1 MAADLVTTMR
11 LEDKRVRGA
20 LRKIESE
27 AGDLGKAFRRVS
39 KVDGGVSADE
49 LVAKFAT
56 VDFAVQASKRIVDG
70 AVASVTAYAE
80 RFPRLASGASDAA
93 DAMEAFSTSIG
104 RDLIG
109 FLDQGAGLIG
119 DFLGL
124 VDSVRTDLVNAI
136 VDPFGSRGQ
145 EIDRLRLLA
154 ERQEIAFDQQVRA
167 GKERQALEQ
176 QIEAQVAERLAAEGR
191 LAEAQQVRD
200 NVRKRAIEAELVAE
214 RERIAQLA
222 EEGEI
227 SSEQADAL
235 QEVAGERARAARAAL
250 AAAAA
255 ARQNA
260 AALAEEAA
268 QTQRLRDSILGQL
281 EAAARRDERA
291 AARAAREQEVRDALE
306 LARIDTLR
314 LEGRD
319 REAQLAEQQLRQSQ
333 QRRELERDTTLS
345 VEQRARALER
355 LAGLQARQRDAL
367 AARLGERIDL
377 TRDRSAGVGLLGG
390 AQLNAQ
396 QLGLSAQRSTA
407 DAALA
412 IQRQL
417 EQLIPQQLRDLIEA
431 VRLGQLARFG

>member
-1 MAADLVTTMR
+1 VGAEGRID
-11 LEDKRVRGA
+11 EGIRG
-20 LRKIESE
+20 REGTGGE
-27 AGDLGKAFRRVS
+27 RR
-39 KVDGGVSADE
+39 E
-49 LVAKFAT
+49 
-56 VDFAVQASKRIVDG
+56 
-70 AVASVTAYAE
+70 
-80 RFPRLASGASDAA
+80 
-93 DAMEAFSTSIG
+93 
-104 RDLIG
+104 
-109 FLDQGAGLIG
+109 
-119 DFLGL
+119 
-124 VDSVRTDLVNAI
+124 
-136 VDPFGSRGQ
+136 
-145 EIDRLRLLA
+145 
-154 ERQEIAFDQQVRA
+154 
-167 GKERQALEQ
+167 
-176 QIEAQVAERLAAEGR
+176 AEGR

-200 NVRKRAIEAELVAE
+200 NIRKRAIEAELVAE

-390 AQLNAQ
+390 AELNAQ